1 VRVVRKADPEIL
13 LGWNNTTAGWGYI
26 LRRGELLGIDVP
38 RGLSRAPMWG
48 NNPRCQIPGNQAEVT
63 LPFHEDALLHSLWF
77 FVSRALCCCCVVVLL
92 CCCSLIS
99 CFDLHEC
106 TQQF

>member
-1 VRVVRKADPEIL
+1 MRVVRKADPEIL

-63 LPFHEDALLHSLWF
+63 LPFHVDVLLYSLWF
-77 FVSRALCCCCVVVLL
+77 LLHVSLCRCVVVLL

-99 CFDLHEC
+99 CCDLHEC
-106 TQQF
+106 TQQC